1 MKPVLILTLGLL
13 AAPALAQ
20 STDEEAT
27 RANALITPMLQELAP
42 GYHGQVLAAC
52 VVAHATPEER
62 SAMAS
67 APGPSQEIGSIVT
80 NVLARQETIGCV
92 EATLK
97 Q

>member
-1 MKPVLILTLGLL
+1 MKLALIVTLGLL
-13 AAPALAQ
+13 ATPVLAQ
-20 STDEEAT
+20 TTDEDA

-52 VVAHATPEER
+52 VVAHATSDEKTT
-62 SAMAS
+62 MAN
-67 APGPSQEIGSIVT
+67 AAGPSTEIGAIVT
-80 NVLARQETIGCV
+80 AVLNRPETVGCV

>member
-1 MKPVLILTLGLL
+1 MKPILILTLGLL

-20 STDEEAT
+20 QSAEDV

-52 VVAHATPEER
+52 VVANAQPEEKA
-62 SAMAS
+62 AMAN
-67 APGPSQEIGSIVT
+67 AAGPSTEIGAIITAVI
-80 NVLARQETIGCV
+80 NRPETVGCV